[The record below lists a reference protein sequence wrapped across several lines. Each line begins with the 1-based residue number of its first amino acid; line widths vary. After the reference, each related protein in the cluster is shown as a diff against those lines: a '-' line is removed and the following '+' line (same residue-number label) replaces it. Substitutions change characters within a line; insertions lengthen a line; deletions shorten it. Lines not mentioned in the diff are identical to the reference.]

1 VVTEDRVRA
10 ALEHVIDPEI
20 GMDVVTLGLVY
31 AVDVHDGAVRVAM
44 TMTTRTCPLGD
55 MLAAEAETAIRN
67 HVAGATSVRVDLVW
81 EPAWQPSM
89 MSSAAKERLGWS

>member
-20 GMDVVTLGLVY
+20 GMDVVDLGLVY
-31 AVDVHDGAVRVAM
+31 SIDIHDDAVRVAM

-55 MLAAEAETAIRN
+55 MLAAEAEAAVRKHI
-67 HVAGATSVRVDLVW
+67 VGVTSVTVDLVW

-89 MSSAAKERLGWS
+89 MSSVAKERLGWS